1 MGELAE
7 YPCDIVKSMLSD
19 ALCTISWRARPR
31 SFVSL
36 MTLYESNY
44 IRLGWLV
51 PDLRRLHG
59 SLSSA
64 VAGEPVL
71 ELSVVE
77 QCRYTTSLQ
86 MTYLFGEGAGAE
98 REPGLEI
105 RVYHDA
111 RLAEACGTG
120 AAPANPRLRQIACGA
135 GRDPG
140 GRWSCNMLLNKWLE
154 YCVGSG
160 HRFAVPVA

>member
-1 MGELAE
+1 
-7 YPCDIVKSMLSD
+7 MLSD
-19 ALCTISWRARPR
+19 DLCTITWRARPR

-36 MTLYESNY
+36 MTLYESNF

-51 PDLRRLHG
+51 PELRRMQG
-59 SLSSA
+59 SVVSEVS
-64 VAGEPVL
+64 GEPAL

-77 QCRYTTSLQ
+77 QCRYTTSLYL
-86 MTYLFGEGAGAE
+86 TYLFGESGAIT

-120 AAPANPRLRQIACGA
+120 TGPTHPRLRKLVAEVA
-135 GRDPG
+135 VDRG

-160 HRFAVPVA
+160 HRFAIPAT

>member
-1 MGELAE
+1 
-7 YPCDIVKSMLSD
+7 MLSD
-19 ALCTISWRARPR
+19 DLCTISWRARPR

-51 PDLRRLHG
+51 PGLRHMQG
-59 SLSSA
+59 SITSE
-64 VAGEPVL
+64 VAGEPAL

-77 QCRYTTSLQ
+77 QCRYTTALHL
-86 MTYLFGEGAGAE
+86 TYLFGEGADFT

-120 AAPANPRLRQIACGA
+120 MTASHPRLRKLAAEVAINHGK
-135 GRDPG
+135 
-140 GRWSCNMLLNKWLE
+140 RWSCNMLLNKWLE

-160 HRFAVPVA
+160 HRFAVPAG

>member
-1 MGELAE
+1 
-7 YPCDIVKSMLSD
+7 MLSD
-19 ALCTISWRARPR
+19 SLCSISWRARPR

-44 IRLGWLV
+44 IRLGWLA
-51 PDLRRLHG
+51 PDLRRLRG
-59 SLSSA
+59 SMTSE

-71 ELSVVE
+71 ELAVVE
-77 QCRYTTSLQ
+77 QCRYTPALH
-86 MTYLFGEGAGAE
+86 MTYRFGDGERAE

-111 RLAEACGTG
+111 RLAEACATG
-120 AAPANPRLRQIACGA
+120 AATAHPRLQRLVA
-135 GRDPG
+135 GVAPNHGR
-140 GRWSCNMLLNKWLE
+140 RWSCNMLLNKWLE

-160 HRFAVPVA
+160 HHFAVPAA

>member
-1 MGELAE
+1 
-7 YPCDIVKSMLSD
+7 MLSD
-19 ALCTISWRARPR
+19 SLCSISWRARPR

-44 IRLGWLV
+44 IRLGWLA
-51 PDLRRLHG
+51 PGLRSLSG
-59 SLSSA
+59 SLTSQ
-64 VAGEPVL
+64 VAGEPAL
-71 ELSVVE
+71 ELSVME
-77 QCRYTTSLQ
+77 QCRYTTALQ
-86 MTYLFGEGAGAE
+86 MSYVFGRGEAAA

-120 AAPANPRLRQIACGA
+120 AASAHPRLRSLAA
-135 GRDPG
+135 GVAPNHG
-140 GRWSCNMLLNKWLE
+140 KRWSCNMLLNKWLE

-160 HRFAVPVA
+160 HRFPAPA

>member
-1 MGELAE
+1 
-7 YPCDIVKSMLSD
+7 MLSD
-19 ALCTISWRARPR
+19 SLCSISWRARPR

-51 PDLRRLHG
+51 PDLRRLSG
-59 SLSSA
+59 SLTSE
-64 VAGEPVL
+64 VAGEPSL
-71 ELSVVE
+71 ELAVVE
-77 QCRYTTSLQ
+77 QCRYTTALQ
-86 MTYLFGEGAGAE
+86 MSYLFGEGERAE

-120 AAPANPRLRQIACGA
+120 AAPSHPRLRRLVA
-135 GRDPG
+135 GVTPNHG
-140 GRWSCNMLLNKWLE
+140 KRWSCNMLLNKWLE

-160 HRFAVPVA
+160 HRFAIPAA

>member
-1 MGELAE
+1 M
-7 YPCDIVKSMLSD
+7 VSD
-19 ALCTISWRARPR
+19 DHCTISWSARPR

-51 PDLRRLHG
+51 PDLKRLRG
-59 SLSSA
+59 SVTSE
-64 VAGEPVL
+64 VAGEPAL

-77 QCRYTTSLQ
+77 QCRYTTALH
-86 MTYLFGEGAGAE
+86 MTYRFGEGVAAT
-98 REPGLEI
+98 REPELEI

-120 AAPANPRLRQIACGA
+120 AAPTHPRLRRLAA
-135 GRDPG
+135 GVPASHGR
-140 GRWSCNMLLNKWLE
+140 RWSCNMLLNKWLE

-160 HRFAVPVA
+160 HRFAVPAG

>member
-1 MGELAE
+1 
-7 YPCDIVKSMLSD
+7 MLSD
-19 ALCTISWRARPR
+19 DVCTITWRARPR

-36 MTLYESNY
+36 MTLYESNF

-51 PDLRRLHG
+51 PDLRRLRG
-59 SLSSA
+59 SLTSE

-77 QCRYTTSLQ
+77 QCRYTTSFQL
-86 MTYLFGEGAGAE
+86 TYLFGEGEGEARS
-98 REPGLEI
+98 REPQLDV

-120 AAPANPRLRQIACGA
+120 HAPAHPRLRRLAA
-135 GRDPG
+135 EVNPGRG
-140 GRWSCNMLLNKWLE
+140 ERWSCNMLLNKWLE
-154 YCVGSG
+154 YCVESG
-160 HRFAVPVA
+160 HRFAVPAA

>member
-1 MGELAE
+1 
-7 YPCDIVKSMLSD
+7 MLSD
-19 ALCTISWRARPR
+19 ALCSISWRARPR

-51 PDLRRLHG
+51 PDLRRLRG
-59 SLSSA
+59 SLTSE
-64 VAGEPVL
+64 VAGEPAL

-77 QCRYTTSLQ
+77 QCRYTTALQ
-86 MTYLFGEGAGAE
+86 MTYIFGGGVERE

-111 RLAEACGTG
+111 RLAEACGTRAESSHPRLHNFAAG
-120 AAPANPRLRQIACGA
+120 AATGP
-135 GRDPG
+135 GR
-140 GRWSCNMLLNKWLE
+140 RWSCNMLLNKWLE

-160 HRFAVPVA
+160 HRFAVPLA

>member
-1 MGELAE
+1 MVT
-7 YPCDIVKSMLSD
+7 DD
-19 ALCTISWRARPR
+19 HCTISWRARPR

-51 PDLRRLHG
+51 PDLRRLSG
-59 SLSSA
+59 SLRSEVDGDPA
-64 VAGEPVL
+64 L

-77 QCRYTTSLQ
+77 QCRYTTALR
-86 MTYLFGEGAGAE
+86 MTYLFAEGEE
-98 REPGLEI
+98 WTREPELEI

-120 AAPANPRLRQIACGA
+120 VAPSHPRLRQFAASVTRTRGQ
-135 GRDPG
+135 
-140 GRWSCNMLLNKWLE
+140 RWSCNMLLNKWLE
-154 YCVGSG
+154 YCVDTG
-160 HRFAVPVA
+160 HRFAISAA